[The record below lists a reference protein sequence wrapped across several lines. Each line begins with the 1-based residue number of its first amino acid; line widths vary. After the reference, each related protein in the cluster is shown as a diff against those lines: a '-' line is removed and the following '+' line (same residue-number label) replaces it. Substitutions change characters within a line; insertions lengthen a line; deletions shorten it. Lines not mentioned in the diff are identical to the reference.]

1 MMRVV
6 KPCCLLS
13 RRPQETGGSRASSP
27 SSRARRG
34 ERAVTRPRM
43 VGGGGTVDKSSYLT
57 MTSVE
62 CHHTSAPDPTQ
73 FQYLYYG
80 SLLRRSHT
88 SASNQHLL
96 PTQTS
101 PAPPSI
107 TVIMK
112 FAAILTILA
121 ATAAI
126 AAPVGELP
134 PCEKYG
140 LCD

>member
-1 MMRVV
+1 
-6 KPCCLLS
+6 
-13 RRPQETGGSRASSP
+13 
-27 SSRARRG
+27 
-34 ERAVTRPRM
+34 
-43 VGGGGTVDKSSYLT
+43 

-62 CHHTSAPDPTQ
+62 CHHTSAPGPTR

-88 SASNQHLL
+88 SGSNQHLL

-112 FAAILTILA
+112 FTAILTILA

-126 AAPVGELP
+126 AAPVAKPEANPNPIAKASNSFKEISRQL
-134 PCEKYG
+134 YVSWG
-140 LCD
+140 LLAGP

>member
-13 RRPQETGGSRASSP
+13 RRPQEMEGSRACSP
-27 SSRARRG
+27 SSSAQWG
-34 ERAVTRPRM
+34 TWASTRPRM
-43 VGGGGTVDKSSYLT
+43 VGGGETVNKSSYLT

-62 CHHTSAPDPTQ
+62 CHHTPAPGPTR
-73 FQYLYYG
+73 FKYLYYG
-80 SLLRRSHT
+80 SLLRRSHI
-88 SASNQHLL
+88 SASRQHLL
-96 PTQTS
+96 PTETG

-112 FAAILTILA
+112 FTAILTILA

-134 PCEKYG
+134 TCERDG
-140 LCD
+140 LCN